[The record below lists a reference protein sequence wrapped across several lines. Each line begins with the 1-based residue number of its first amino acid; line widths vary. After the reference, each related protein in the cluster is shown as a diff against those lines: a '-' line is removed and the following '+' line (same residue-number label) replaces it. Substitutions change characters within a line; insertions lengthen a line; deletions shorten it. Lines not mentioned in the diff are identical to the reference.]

1 MYIYIIYHTWILW
14 EGLKENIE
22 ITPAWRCRRWVF
34 SASQMIHLLLLSI
47 KCKIEKLWIVFVSW
61 FGLHPPFLWQ
71 FSALKK
77 KVWGFME
84 TAKLH
89 GPHLRLRSSR
99 FFQSLLLCFQ
109 GISIE
114 LFEGHPIEMGRSTK
128 AKPRWF
134 FTPIWGRFPFWP
146 IFFRWVETTNQ
157 KL

>member
-1 MYIYIIYHTWILW
+1 MTDPWDWCIYIHLYRFYIFLYTVVDFYDKCRYIIYHTWILW
-14 EGLKENIE
+14 VKKTSE
-22 ITPAWRCRRWVF
+22 ITPAWRCRRWSCF

-71 FSALKK
+71 FSVLKK

-89 GPHLRLRSSR
+89 GPHLPLRSSR

-109 GISIE
+109 GISIDCSK
-114 LFEGHPIEMGRSTK
+114 GIPWNGAQHKNKT
-128 AKPRWF
+128 
-134 FTPIWGRFPFWP
+134 
-146 IFFRWVETTNQ
+146 
-157 KL
+157 